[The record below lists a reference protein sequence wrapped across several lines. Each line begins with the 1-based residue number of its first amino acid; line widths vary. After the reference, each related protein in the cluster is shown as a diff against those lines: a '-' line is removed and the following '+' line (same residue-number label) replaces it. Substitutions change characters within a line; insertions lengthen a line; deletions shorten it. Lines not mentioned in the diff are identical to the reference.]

1 MKKQLLLTIASAFIF
16 INTNAQNAT
25 SDSVKTNISLTE
37 VVISVNK
44 VKETKNKVA
53 QQVQVM
59 SASEI
64 ANTQGQT
71 TADVIANSGNVH
83 VQKSQL
89 GGGSPNIRGFEG
101 NRVVLMI
108 DGVRMNNLIYR
119 GGHMQD
125 LIKTDNNN
133 MESIEILFG
142 PSSTVYGSDA
152 LGGVINMTTKNPLF
166 STDDKMKVK
175 VNAMYRFGTVDNE
188 STGHVDFNLGGK
200 KLASIT
206 SFTYSMFGD
215 LRGGR
220 NQNPFYSNSYGERPY
235 YAERFGDRDSLVKND
250 DRYLQKQTAYKQYDI
265 MEKLVFK
272 QGEHITHGL
281 NLQYSNSSDVPR
293 YDRLT
298 LPGGGGTGLKSAEWY
313 YGPQS
318 RLLGAYDFNMKKAEG
333 AFQNIHFGL
342 NYQALEESR
351 HNRNFGD
358 RWLKHRVE
366 NVSVIGA
373 SLDFQKTMKKHDV
386 RFGLDVQMNNLKST
400 ASKKDILEDT
410 VGLWATRFPDGVNK
424 MNNYALYVSHTWYI
438 NEQLTLTDGIRLG
451 YSTLHSTLV
460 DTVTPPD
467 PLPANLP
474 YKTIDQKTP
483 TYSGSIGL
491 INAPSEDVKLSFLI
505 STGFRVPNVDDVTKI
520 FDPAPG
526 TVRVPNVNLKPER
539 TVNYELGISKV
550 FNNKTRWENSVFYT
564 DLYDAIV
571 VDEFKY
577 EGKDSIMY
585 DGTLSK
591 VYASQN
597 KGRAFVYGLSSN
609 LKAQLSQHVS
619 MNVMLNYTY
628 GRIKT
633 DSMDNPM
640 DHIPPFTSRLF
651 FTYTN
656 KKFSS
661 DFFINYN
668 GWKYIKDYS
677 ADAGAEDNEQYSPT
691 EGMPAWF
698 TANLH
703 LSYKVHKLITV
714 QAGIDNVFDTQYRT
728 FASGINGAGRNIFFA
743 LRFHY

>member
-1 MKKQLLLTIASAFIF
+1 MKKIILLTLASAFAF
-16 INTNAQNAT
+16 ININAQDTAT
-25 SDSVKTNISLTE
+25 DSVKSNITLKE
-37 VVISVNK
+37 VVVSVNK
-44 VKETKNKVA
+44 VKETKDKVA
-53 QQVQVM
+53 QQVQVI
-59 SASEI
+59 SANDI
-64 ANTQGQT
+64 ANIQGQT
-71 TADVIANSGNVH
+71 TADIIANTGSVNI
-83 VQKSQL
+83 QKSQQ
-89 GGGSPNIRGFEG
+89 GGGSPVIRGFEA
-101 NRVVLMI
+101 NKILLVV

-119 GGHMQD
+119 AGHLQD
-125 LIKTDNNN
+125 IIKTDNNS

-152 LGGVINMTTKNPLF
+152 LGGVIVMNTKNAVF
-166 STDDKMKVK
+166 SKDDKMKVK
-175 VNAMYRFGTVDNE
+175 ANAMYRFGSVNNE
-188 STGHVDFNLGGK
+188 STAHVDFNLGGK
-200 KLASIT
+200 KLASRT
-206 SFTYSMFGD
+206 SFNYSMFGD

-235 YAERFGDRDSLVKND
+235 YAERFGTRDSLVKND

-265 MEKLVFK
+265 MEKLAFK

-298 LPGGGGTGLKSAEWY
+298 DPGGAGLKSAEWY
-313 YGPQS
+313 YGPQM
-318 RLLGAYDFNMKKAEG
+318 RMLAAYDFNLKNKEG
-333 AFQNIHFGL
+333 KFQSIHAGL
-342 NYQALEESR
+342 NYQILEESR

-358 RWLKHRVE
+358 RWLKNRIEKVG
-366 NVSVIGA
+366 VIGA
-373 SLDFQKTMKKHDV
+373 NLDFQKTIKKHDI
-386 RFGLDVQMNNLKST
+386 RFGLDVQMNDLKST
-400 ASKKDILEDT
+400 ANKKDILKDT
-410 VGLWATRFPDGVNK
+410 MGLFSTRFPDGVNK
-424 MNNYALYVSHTWYI
+424 MNNYALYVSHTWNI

-474 YKTIDQKTP
+474 YKTIDQNTP

-491 INAPSEDVKLSFLI
+491 INSPSEDVKLSFLV

-520 FDPAPG
+520 FDPALG
-526 TVRVPNVNLKPER
+526 TVRVPNVTLKPER
-539 TVNYELGISKV
+539 TVNYELGIAKV
-550 FNNKTRWENSVFYT
+550 FNNKARWENSVYYT

-597 KGRAFVYGLSSN
+597 KGRAYVYGISSN
-609 LKAQLSQHVS
+609 FKAQLSNHVM
-619 MNVMLNYTY
+619 MNAMINYTY
-628 GRIKT
+628 GRMKT
-633 DSMDNPM
+633 DSMDMPL
-640 DHIPPFTSRLF
+640 DHIPPFTARLLF
-651 FTYTN
+651 NYTN

-661 DFFINYN
+661 EFFINYN
-668 GWKYIKDYS
+668 GWKYLKDYS
-677 ADAGAEDNEQYSPT
+677 LGGEDNEQYSPT

-728 FASGINGAGRNIFFA
+728 FASGINGGGRNIFAA